1 MQSLWLQEITFLILV
16 FLIIFI
22 VYNTI
27 SFFLNKAAFKRNMK
41 LSFKYIGITLLLI
54 LSIPIILILLDKI
67 F

>member
-1 MQSLWLQEITFLILV
+1 MQPLWLQEVTFLILL

-27 SFFLNKAAFKRNMK
+27 SFFLNKTAFKKNMK
-41 LSFKYIGITLLLI
+41 LSLKYIGISLLLI
-54 LSIPIILILLDKI
+54 LSIPVILILLDKI

>member
-1 MQSLWLQEITFLILV
+1 MQTLWLQEITFLILV

-41 LSFKYIGITLLLI
+41 LSLKYIGITLLLI
-54 LSIPIILILLDKI
+54 LSLPMILKLLNEVL
-67 F
+67 